1 MKRLNYL
8 FVLLS
13 LSFFGTIASMGAQQL
28 GGASPSDTVVSLI
41 CLIVWVAMWL
51 GSIRA
56 THYRCADIGYTSK
69 WATVFYYLVPLG
81 VFALML
87 IPTGARTR
95 QLERRANAAD
105 LSDLG
110 AAYRR

>member
-13 LSFFGTIASMGAQQL
+13 LSFFGTIASMGAQQP
-28 GGASPSDTVVSLI
+28 GGASPSDTLVSLI

-56 THYRCADIGYTSK
+56 THYRCADIGYTNK
-69 WATVFYYLVPLG
+69 WATAFYYLVPLG

-87 IPTGARTR
+87 D
-95 QLERRANAAD
+95 RRAHV
-105 LSDLG
+105 
-110 AAYRR
+110 